1 MKNVIII
8 DKDFAITRE
17 GESEILEKGTI
28 VAELSDS
35 KLNFEELDL
44 AQRGGRLK
52 IVQNGKPEKA
62 KEAAKEPAKDDKK
75 PGKGK

>member
-1 MKNVIII
+1 MKNVIVI

-17 GESEILEKGTI
+17 GESEIIEKGTV

-52 IVQNGKPEKA
+52 IAQTGEPEKTG
-62 KEAAKEPAKDDKK
+62 EIKK
-75 PGKGK
+75 SGKGK